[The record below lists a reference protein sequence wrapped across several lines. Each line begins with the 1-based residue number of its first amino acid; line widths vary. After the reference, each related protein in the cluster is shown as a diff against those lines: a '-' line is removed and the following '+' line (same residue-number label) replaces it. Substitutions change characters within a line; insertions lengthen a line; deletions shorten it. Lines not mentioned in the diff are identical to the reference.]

1 MENCMIITSV
11 CMFSWGTQLGS
22 GFGIR
27 ASANRPPVNL
37 IHNHQLCE
45 QINRISE
52 HIQEIKRIGYL

>member
-37 IHNHQLCE
+37 IHNHQLRE
-45 QINRISE
+45 QINRISTAYP
-52 HIQEIKRIGYL
+52 RN